1 LRIPGSEEENMS
13 DLWQDLR
20 YGVRMLAKN
29 PGFTAIAVLT
39 LAIGIGANTAMFSVV
54 NAALLR
60 PLAYR
65 EPNRIVTIASLWKET
80 GNHGPVSAPDFR
92 DWHDQATTFASMAY
106 YADEDC
112 AVSSSTGG
120 QYSHCALVTPEFFRV
135 FLLEPAGGH
144 FFTPDEQKTGA
155 AIISYSYWRQR
166 FGGDSAALRQSV
178 QVFGRSLNIVGVA
191 PPGFR
196 FPDTTDVWIPADTA
210 VPETTSRSGHNYRV
224 VARLKAGDTLNKAQS
239 EMTTI
244 AAHLEQMYP
253 PSNKNKSAVVAS
265 LRDDMVSNVRLTLEL
280 LLASV
285 CVVLLIA
292 CANIANLLLAKA
304 TGRAREIAIRA
315 AMGASRAR
323 IVRQLLT
330 ESALIAVA
338 AGAASLAIAVFTS
351 QILIRLAPHDIIP
364 RLNETGVDLRVLAFT
379 CGVSLISTALV
390 GIAPAFQAARLDLNE
405 ALQQSGPRG
414 SASRGAGRLQGA
426 LVVSEVALSVVL
438 LAGAGLLIRSLHA
451 LLDVQMGFR
460 PEKVVVMYTDVP
472 ASGREGARHATQLYK
487 RFLAEASVIPGVASV
502 AATRG
507 LPHDASSDG
516 GYWIDSL
523 PPIETLS
530 VGAPQAVFSIVTPNY
545 FGTMGIP
552 LESGR
557 DFADDDTYDAP
568 FVAVINEALAKQA
581 FPKQNPIGHT
591 IFCGMDS
598 FKGMRIVGVVGNTR
612 QFGPSIPPWPEIFMQ
627 YEQHPL
633 PSTSLIVVARTPLE
647 PGSLEETL
655 RRTLRDISPE
665 VPSRFSTMQA
675 ELSDSVAAP
684 RFRALLIGVFA
695 LLALALAM
703 AGIYGVMAYSVEERT
718 REIGIRMALGAQP
731 GGVLHLVLGQGMRLV
746 AVGLVVGLGAAFVVT
761 RLLTSIL
768 FEVKPFDPATFAG
781 ACGALFA
788 VALVANYVPARR
800 ATHVDPMVALRHE

>member
-1 LRIPGSEEENMS
+1 LRISGSKEENMS
-13 DLWQDLR
+13 NLWQDLR

-54 NAALLR
+54 NAVLLR

-80 GNHGPVSAPDFR
+80 GHHGPVSAPDFH
-92 DWHDQATTFASMAY
+92 DWHDQATAFASMAY
-106 YADEDC
+106 YEDEDC

-120 QYSHCALVTPEFFRV
+120 QYSHCALVTPEFFHV
-135 FLLEPAGGH
+135 FLSEPTGGH
-144 FFTPDEQKTGA
+144 FFTPDEQKAGA
-155 AIISYSYWRQR
+155 AIISHTYWRQR
-166 FGGDSAALRQSV
+166 FGGDSAALGQSV
-178 QVFGRSLNIVGVA
+178 QIFGRSLNIVGVA
-191 PPGFR
+191 PPDFR
-196 FPDTTDVWIPADTA
+196 FPDNTDVWIPANTA
-210 VPETTSRSGHNYRV
+210 LPETTSRSGHNYRV
-224 VARLKAGDTLNKAQS
+224 VARLKAGVTLNEAQA

-244 AAHLEQMYP
+244 AARLEQLYP
-253 PSNKNKSAVVAS
+253 PSNKNKSAVVVPM
-265 LRDDMVSNVRLTLEL
+265 RDDMVSNVRLTLEL

-315 AMGASRAR
+315 AMGASRTR

-330 ESALIAVA
+330 ESALIALA
-338 AGAASLAIAVFTS
+338 AGAAGVAIAILSTR
-351 QILIRLAPHDIIP
+351 ILIRLAPHDIP
-364 RLNETGVDLRVLAFT
+364 RLSEAGVDLRVLAFT
-379 CGVSLISTALV
+379 CGVSLISTVLF
-390 GIAPAFQAARLDLNE
+390 GIAPAFQATRLDLNQ

-414 SASRGAGRLQGA
+414 SASRGSGRLQGA

-438 LAGAGLLIRSLHA
+438 LAGAGLLIRSLRA

-460 PEKVVVMYTDVP
+460 PEKVVVMDTDVP
-472 ASGREGARHATQLYK
+472 ASGLEGARHATQLYK
-487 RFLAEASVIPGVASV
+487 RFLAEASAIPGVASV

-507 LPHDASSDG
+507 LPHDASSNG

-545 FGTMGIP
+545 FHTIGIP

-557 DFADDDTYDAP
+557 DFADGDSYDAP

-598 FKGMRIVGVVGNTR
+598 FKGMRIVGVAGNTR
-612 QFGPSIPPWPEIFMQ
+612 QFGPSTSPWPEIFMP

-633 PSTSLIVVARTPLE
+633 PSTSLIVVARTPLD

-675 ELSDSVAAP
+675 ELSESVAAP
-684 RFRALLIGVFA
+684 RFRALLIVVFA

-703 AGIYGVMAYSVEERT
+703 AGIYGVMAYSVAERT
-718 REIGIRMALGAQP
+718 REIGIRIALGAQP

-746 AVGLVVGLGAAFVVT
+746 AAGLVVGLGGAFVTT
-761 RLLTSIL
+761 RLLTSML
-768 FEVKPFDPATFAG
+768 FEVKPFDPVTFAG

-788 VALVANYVPARR
+788 VALVANYIPARR

>member
-1 LRIPGSEEENMS
+1 MS
-13 DLWQDLR
+13 NFWQDLR

-29 PGFTAIAVLT
+29 PGFTVIAVLT

-54 NAALLR
+54 NAVLLR

-65 EPNRIVTIASLWKET
+65 EPNRIVTITSLWKET
-80 GNHGPVSAPDFR
+80 GNHGQVSAPDFH
-92 DWHDQATTFASMAY
+92 DWHDQATAFASMAY
-106 YADEDC
+106 YEDEDC

-135 FLLEPAGGH
+135 FLVEPAAGH
-144 FFTPDEQKTGA
+144 FFTPDDRKNGA

-166 FGGDSAALRQSV
+166 FGGDPTVLRQGV
-178 QVFGRSLNIVGVA
+178 QVFGHSLNIVGVA
-191 PPGFR
+191 PLGFR
-196 FPDTTDVWIPADTA
+196 FPDMTDVWIPANTV

-224 VARLKAGDTLNKAQS
+224 VARLKAEGTLNKALA
-239 EMTTI
+239 EMITI
-244 AAHLEQMYP
+244 AARLEQLYP
-253 PSNKNKSAVVAS
+253 PSNKNKSAVVTS
-265 LRDDMVSNVRLTLEL
+265 LRDDKVSNVRLTLEL

-304 TGRAREIAIRA
+304 TGRTHEIAIRA

-330 ESALIAVA
+330 ESALIALAGGA
-338 AGAASLAIAVFTS
+338 AGLAIAVLTS
-351 QILIRLAPHDIIP
+351 QILMRLAPHDIP
-364 RLNETGVDLRVLAFT
+364 RLNEAGIDLRVLAFT
-379 CGVSLISTALV
+379 CGVSLISTVLF
-390 GIAPAFQAARLDLNE
+390 GIAPAYQAARLDLNE

-414 SASRGAGRLQGA
+414 STSRGAGRLHGA
-426 LVVSEVALSVVL
+426 LVISEVALSVVL
-438 LAGAGLLIRSLHA
+438 LAGAGLLIRSLRA

-460 PEKVVVMYTDVP
+460 PEKVVVMDTDVP
-472 ASGREGARHATQLYK
+472 ASGLEGARHATQLYK
-487 RFLAEASVIPGVASV
+487 RFLAEASVIPGVASI

-507 LPHDASSDG
+507 LPHDASSNG

-530 VGAPQAVFSIVTPNY
+530 VGAPQAVFSIATPNY

-552 LESGR
+552 LASGR
-557 DFADDDTYDAP
+557 DFAVGDAYDAP

-612 QFGPSIPPWPEIFMQ
+612 QFGPTTPPWPEIFMP

-675 ELSDSVAAP
+675 ELSESVAAP

-695 LLALALAM
+695 LLALALSM
-703 AGIYGVMAYSVEERT
+703 AGIYGVMAYSVAERT
-718 REIGIRMALGAQP
+718 REIGIRLALGAQP
-731 GGVLHLVLGQGMRLV
+731 GGVLHLVLRQGMRLV
-746 AVGLVVGLGAAFVVT
+746 AAGLVVGLGAAFVAT
-761 RLLTSIL
+761 PLLTSML
-768 FEVKPFDPATFAG
+768 FEVKPFDPATFAE
-781 ACGALFA
+781 ACGALFV
-788 VALVANYVPARR
+788 VAFVAIYVPARR
-800 ATHVDPMVALRHE
+800 ATDVDPMVALRHE

>member
-1 LRIPGSEEENMS
+1 MS
-13 DLWQDLR
+13 NLWQDLR

-54 NAALLR
+54 HAVLLR

-65 EPNRIVTIASLWKET
+65 EPNRVVTIASLWKET
-80 GNHGPVSAPDFR
+80 GHHGPVSAPDFH
-92 DWHDQATTFASMAY
+92 DWHDQATAFASMAY
-106 YADEDC
+106 YEDEDC

-144 FFTPDEQKTGA
+144 FFTPDEQKAGA
-155 AIISYSYWRQR
+155 AIISHSYWRQR
-166 FGGDSAALRQSV
+166 FGGDSAALRRSV

-196 FPDTTDVWIPADTA
+196 FPDMTDVWIPANTA

-224 VARLKAGDTLNKAQS
+224 VARLKAGVTLNKAQA

-244 AAHLEQMYP
+244 AAHIEQVYP

-292 CANIANLLLAKA
+292 CANVANLLLAKA

-315 AMGASRAR
+315 AMGASRVR

-330 ESALIAVA
+330 ESALIALA
-338 AGAASLAIAVFTS
+338 AGAAGVVIAVFSS
-351 QILIRLAPHDIIP
+351 QILMRLAPHDIP
-364 RLNETGVDLRVLAFT
+364 RLNEAGVDLQVLAFT
-379 CGVSLISTALV
+379 CGVSLITSVLF
-390 GIAPAFQAARLDLNE
+390 GIAPAFQAARMDLNE

-438 LAGAGLLIRSLHA
+438 LAGAGLLIRSLRA

-460 PEKVVVMYTDVP
+460 PEKVVVMDTDVP
-472 ASGREGARHATQLYK
+472 ASGLEGARHATQLYK
-487 RFLAEASVIPGVASV
+487 RFLVEASVIPGVASV
-502 AATRG
+502 AATRA
-507 LPHDASSDG
+507 LPHDASSNG

-557 DFADDDTYDAP
+557 DFADGDTYDAP

-612 QFGPSIPPWPEIFMQ
+612 QFGPSTLPWPEIFMP

-633 PSTSLIVVARTPLE
+633 PSTSLIVVARSPLE

-655 RRTLRDISPE
+655 RRTLRDVSSE

-675 ELSDSVAAP
+675 ELSESVAAP

-703 AGIYGVMAYSVEERT
+703 AGIYGVMAYSVAERT

-731 GGVLHLVLGQGMRLV
+731 VGVLHLVLGQGMRLV
-746 AVGLVVGLGAAFVVT
+746 AAGLVVGLGAAFVAT
-761 RLLTSIL
+761 RLLTSML

>member
-1 LRIPGSEEENMS
+1 MTNL
-13 DLWQDLR
+13 LQDLR
-20 YGVRMLAKN
+20 YGLRMLAKN
-29 PGFTAIAVLT
+29 PGFTAIAILT

-54 NAALLR
+54 NAVLLR

-80 GNHGPVSAPDFR
+80 GHHGSVSAPDFH
-92 DWHDQATTFASMAY
+92 DWHDQATAFASMAY
-106 YADEDC
+106 YEDDDC

-135 FLLEPAGGH
+135 FLLEPAAGRL
-144 FFTPDEQKTGA
+144 FTPDEQKTGG
-155 AIISYSYWRQR
+155 AIISHSFWLQR
-166 FGGDSAALRQSV
+166 FGGDPAVLRQSV

-196 FPDTTDVWIPADTA
+196 FPDKTDVWIPANTA

-224 VARLKAGDTLNKAQS
+224 VARLKTGVTLNEAQA

-244 AAHLEQMYP
+244 AARLEQLYP

-285 CVVLLIA
+285 CVVLLIV
-292 CANIANLLLAKA
+292 CANIANLLLAKG
-304 TGRAREIAIRA
+304 TGRARELAIRA
-315 AMGASRAR
+315 AMGASRTR

-330 ESALIAVA
+330 ESALIALA
-338 AGAASLAIAVFTS
+338 AGAAGLAIAVFTS
-351 QILIRLAPHDIIP
+351 RILIRFAPHDIP
-364 RLNETGVDLRVLAFT
+364 RLNEAGLDLRVLAFT
-379 CGVSLISTALV
+379 CCVSLISTVLF

-414 SASRGAGRLQGA
+414 SASRGARRLQGA

-438 LAGAGLLIRSLHA
+438 LAGAGLLIRSLRA
-451 LLDVQMGFR
+451 LLDVQLGFR
-460 PEKVVVMYTDVP
+460 PEKVVVMDTDVP
-472 ASGREGARHATQLYK
+472 ASDLEDARHATQLYK
-487 RFLAEASVIPGVASV
+487 RFLADASVIPGVASV

-507 LPHDASSDG
+507 LPNDASSNG

-530 VGAPQAVFSIVTPNY
+530 VGAPQAVFSIITPNY
-545 FGTMGIP
+545 FSTIGIP
-552 LESGR
+552 LENGR
-557 DFADDDTYDAP
+557 DFAEGDSYDAP
-568 FVAVINEALAKQA
+568 FVAIINEALAKQA
-581 FPKQNPIGHT
+581 FPKQNPIGRT
-591 IFCGMDS
+591 IFYGMDS
-598 FKGMRIVGVVGNTR
+598 FKGMRIVGVVGNTH
-612 QFGPSIPPWPEIFMQ
+612 QFGPSTPPWPEIFMA

-647 PGSLEETL
+647 SGSLEETL

-675 ELSDSVAAP
+675 ELSESVAAP

-695 LLALALAM
+695 LLALALSM
-703 AGIYGVMAYSVEERT
+703 AGIYGVMAYSVAERT
-718 REIGIRMALGAQP
+718 REIGIRMALGAQLF
-731 GGVLHLVLGQGMRLV
+731 GVLRLVLAQGMRLV
-746 AVGLVVGLGAAFVVT
+746 AAGLVVGLGAAFVAT
-761 RLLTSIL
+761 RLLTSML
-768 FEVKPFDPATFAG
+768 FEVKPFDPATFAV

-800 ATHVDPMVALRHE
+800 AMRVDPMVALRYE

>member
-1 LRIPGSEEENMS
+1 VKI
-13 DLWQDLR
+13 LWQDLR
-20 YGVRMLAKN
+20 YGTRLLAKN
-29 PGFTAIAVLT
+29 PGFTAIALLT

-54 NAALLR
+54 NAVLLR
-60 PLAYR
+60 PLAYP

-80 GNHGPVSAPDFR
+80 RHQGPVSAPDFH
-92 DWHDQATTFASMAY
+92 DWHDQTTTFASMAY
-106 YADEDC
+106 YEDEDC

-144 FFTPDEQKTGA
+144 FFTPDEQKAGA
-155 AIISYSYWRQR
+155 AIISHSYWRQR

-196 FPDTTDVWIPADTA
+196 FPDMTDVWIPANTA
-210 VPETTSRSGHNYRV
+210 VPETTSRSGHNYQV
-224 VARLKAGDTLNKAQS
+224 VARLKAGVTLNKAQA

-292 CANIANLLLAKA
+292 CANIANLLLAET

-315 AMGASRAR
+315 AMGASCTR

-330 ESALIAVA
+330 ESALIALAGGA
-338 AGAASLAIAVFTS
+338 AGLAIAVFTS
-351 QILIRLAPHDIIP
+351 QILMRLAPHDIP
-364 RLNETGVDLRVLAFT
+364 RLNEAGVDLRVLAFT
-379 CGVSLISTALV
+379 CGVSLISTVLF

-414 SASRGAGRLQGA
+414 TASRGAGRLQGA

-438 LAGAGLLIRSLHA
+438 LAGAGLLIRSLRA

-460 PEKVVVMYTDVP
+460 PEKVVVMDTDVP
-472 ASGREGARHATQLYK
+472 ASGLEGARHATQLYK

-530 VGAPQAVFSIVTPNY
+530 VGAPQAVFSIATPNY

-552 LESGR
+552 LDSGR
-557 DFADDDTYDAP
+557 DFADGDTYDAP

-612 QFGPSIPPWPEIFMQ
+612 QFGPSTPPWPEIFMP

-647 PGSLEETL
+647 PGALEEAL
-655 RRTLRDISPE
+655 RRTLRDISPD

-675 ELSDSVAAP
+675 ELSESVAAP

-695 LLALALAM
+695 LLAFALAM
-703 AGIYGVMAYSVEERT
+703 AGIYGVMAYSVAERT

-746 AVGLVVGLGAAFVVT
+746 AAGLVVGLGAAFVAT
-761 RLLTSIL
+761 RLLTSML

-788 VALVANYVPARR
+788 VALVANYIPARR
-800 ATHVDPMVALRHE
+800 AVRVDPMIALRHE

>member
-1 LRIPGSEEENMS
+1 MS
-13 DLWQDLR
+13 NLWQDLR

-29 PGFTAIAVLT
+29 PGFTVIAVLT
-39 LAIGIGANTAMFSVV
+39 LAVGIGANTAMFSVV
-54 NAALLR
+54 NAVLLR

-80 GNHGPVSAPDFR
+80 GKHGQVSAPDFH
-92 DWHDQATTFASMAY
+92 DWHDQATVFASMAY
-106 YADEDC
+106 YEDEDC

-135 FLLEPAGGH
+135 FLLEPAAGH
-144 FFTPDEQKTGA
+144 FFTPDDQKSGA

-166 FGGDSAALRQSV
+166 FGGDSAVLRQSV
-178 QVFGRSLNIVGVA
+178 QVFGHSLNIVGVA

-196 FPDTTDVWIPADTA
+196 FPEMTDVWIPANTV

-224 VARLKAGDTLNKAQS
+224 VARQKAGSTLNKAQA

-244 AAHLEQMYP
+244 AARLEQLYT

-265 LRDDMVSNVRLTLEL
+265 LRDDTASNVRLTLEL

-315 AMGASRAR
+315 AIGASRAR

-330 ESALIAVA
+330 ESALIAMAGGA
-338 AGAASLAIAVFTS
+338 AGLAIAVLAS
-351 QILIRLAPHDIIP
+351 QILMRLAPHDIP
-364 RLNETGVDLRVLAFT
+364 RLNEAGVDLRVLAFT
-379 CGVSLISTALV
+379 CGVSLISTVLF
-390 GIAPAFQAARLDLNE
+390 GIAPAYQAARLDLNE
-405 ALQQSGPRG
+405 ALQESGARG
-414 SASRGAGRLQGA
+414 STSRGAGRLQGA
-426 LVVSEVALSVVL
+426 LVISEIALSVVL
-438 LAGAGLLIRSLHA
+438 LAGAGLLIRSLRA

-460 PEKVVVMYTDVP
+460 PEKVVVMDSDVP
-472 ASGREGARHATQLYK
+472 ASGLEAARHATQLYK

-507 LPHDASSDG
+507 LPHDASSNG

-523 PPIETLS
+523 PPLETLS
-530 VGAPQAVFSIVTPNY
+530 VGAPQAVFSIASPNY

-557 DFADDDTYDAP
+557 DFANGDTYDAP
-568 FVAVINEALAKQA
+568 FVALINEALAKQA

-612 QFGPSIPPWPEIFMQ
+612 QFGPSTPPWPEIFMS

-633 PSTSLIVVARTPLE
+633 PSTSLILVARTPLE

-665 VPSRFSTMQA
+665 APSRFSTMQA
-675 ELSDSVAAP
+675 ELSESVAAP
-684 RFRALLIGVFA
+684 RFRALVIGVFA
-695 LLALALAM
+695 LLALALSM
-703 AGIYGVMAYSVEERT
+703 AGIYGVMAYSVAERT
-718 REIGIRMALGAQP
+718 REIGIRLALGAQP

-746 AVGLVVGLGAAFVVT
+746 AAGLVVGLGAAFVAT
-761 RLLTSIL
+761 RLLTSVL
-768 FEVKPFDPATFAG
+768 FEVKPLDPAIFAE
-781 ACGALFA
+781 ACGVLFA

>member
-1 LRIPGSEEENMS
+1 LRITGSEEENMS

-29 PGFTAIAVLT
+29 PGFAAIAVLT

-54 NAALLR
+54 NAVLLR

-80 GNHGPVSAPDFR
+80 GQRGPVSAPDFH
-92 DWHDQATTFASMAY
+92 DWHDQATAFASMAY
-106 YADEDC
+106 YEDEDC
-112 AVSSSTGG
+112 AVSSNTGG
-120 QYSHCALVTPEFFRV
+120 QYSHCTLVTPEFFRV
-135 FLLEPAGGH
+135 FLLEPARGH
-144 FFTPDEQKTGA
+144 FFTSDEQKAGA
-155 AIISYSYWRQR
+155 AIISDSYWRQR
-166 FGGDSAALRQSV
+166 FGGDSGVLRQSV

-191 PPGFR
+191 PRGFR
-196 FPDTTDVWIPADTA
+196 FPDMTDVWIPANTA

-224 VARLKAGDTLNKAQS
+224 VGRLKAGATLNEAQA

-244 AAHLEQMYP
+244 AARLEQSYP

-265 LRDDMVSNVRLTLEL
+265 LRDDMVSNVRLTLDL

-330 ESALIAVA
+330 ESALIALAGGA
-338 AGAASLAIAVFTS
+338 AGLAIAVFTS
-351 QILIRLAPHDIIP
+351 QILTRLAPHDIP
-364 RLNETGVDLRVLAFT
+364 RLNEAGMDLRVLAFT
-379 CGVSLISTALV
+379 CSVSLISTVLF
-390 GIAPAFQAARLDLNE
+390 GIAPAFHATRLDLNE

-414 SASRGAGRLQGA
+414 SASRSAGRLQGA

-438 LAGAGLLIRSLHA
+438 LAGAGLLIRSLRA

-460 PEKVVVMYTDVP
+460 PEKVVVMDTDVP
-472 ASGREGARHATQLYK
+472 ASGLEGARHATQLYK

-557 DFADDDTYDAP
+557 DFADGDTYDAP
-568 FVAVINEALAKQA
+568 FVGVINEALAKQA

-598 FKGMRIVGVVGNTR
+598 LKGMRIVGVVGNTR
-612 QFGPSIPPWPEIFMQ
+612 QFGPSTAPWPEIFMP

-665 VPSRFSTMQA
+665 VPARFSTMQA
-675 ELSDSVAAP
+675 ELSESVAAP

-695 LLALALAM
+695 LLALALSM
-703 AGIYGVMAYSVEERT
+703 AGIYGVMSYSVAERT

-746 AVGLVVGLGAAFVVT
+746 TAGLVVGLGAAFVAT
-761 RLLTSIL
+761 RLLTSML

-781 ACGALFA
+781 ACAALFA

-800 ATHVDPMVALRHE
+800 ATRVVALRHE

>member
-1 LRIPGSEEENMS
+1 MS
-13 DLWQDLR
+13 SLWQDLR
-20 YGVRMLAKN
+20 YGIRMLAKN

-54 NAALLR
+54 NAVLLR

-80 GNHGPVSAPDFR
+80 GHHGPVSAPDFH
-92 DWHDQATTFASMAY
+92 DWHDQATAFASMAY
-106 YADEDC
+106 YEDEDC

-135 FLLEPAGGH
+135 FLLEPAEGH
-144 FFTPDEQKTGA
+144 FFTSDEQKTGA
-155 AIISYSYWRQR
+155 AIISHSYWRQR
-166 FGGDSAALRQSV
+166 FGGDSAVLGQCV
-178 QVFGRSLNIVGVA
+178 QVFGRSLNIVGIA
-191 PPGFR
+191 PSGFR
-196 FPDTTDVWIPADTA
+196 FPDMTDVWIPANTA

-224 VARLKAGDTLNKAQS
+224 VARLKAGVALNRAQT

-244 AAHLEQMYP
+244 AAHLEQLYP
-253 PSNKNKSAVVAS
+253 PSNKNKSAVVAG
-265 LRDDMVSNVRLTLEL
+265 LRDDMVSNVRLTLEF

-304 TGRAREIAIRA
+304 SGRGREIAIRA
-315 AMGASRAR
+315 AMGASRTR

-330 ESALIAVA
+330 ESALIALA
-338 AGAASLAIAVFTS
+338 AGAAGLAIAVFTS
-351 QILIRLAPHDIIP
+351 QILMRFAPHDIIP
-364 RLNETGVDLRVLAFT
+364 RLNEPGVDLRVLAFT
-379 CGVSLISTALV
+379 CGVSLISTMLF
-390 GIAPAFQAARLDLNE
+390 GIAPAFQAVCLDLNE
-405 ALQQSGPRG
+405 ALQRSGPHG
-414 SASRGAGRLQGA
+414 TTSRGAGRLQGA

-438 LAGAGLLIRSLHA
+438 LAGAGLLIRSFRA
-451 LLDVQMGFR
+451 LLDVPMGFR
-460 PEKVVVMYTDVP
+460 PEKVVVMDTDVP
-472 ASGREGARHATQLYK
+472 ASGVEGARHATQLYK
-487 RFLAEASVIPGVASV
+487 RFLAEASVISGVASV

-507 LPHDASSDG
+507 LPHDASSNG

-530 VGAPQAVFSIVTPNY
+530 VEAPQAVFSIVTPNY

-557 DFADDDTYDAP
+557 DFAGGDTYDAP
-568 FVAVINEALAKQA
+568 FVAIINEALAKQA
-581 FPKQNPIGHT
+581 FPNQNPIGHT

-598 FKGMRIVGVVGNTR
+598 LKGMRIVGVVGNTR
-612 QFGPSIPPWPEIFMQ
+612 QFGPSAPPWPEIFMP

-647 PGSLEETL
+647 PGFLEETL
-655 RRTLRDISPE
+655 RRTLRDISPD

-675 ELSDSVAAP
+675 ELSESVAAP

-703 AGIYGVMAYSVEERT
+703 AGIYGVMAYSVAERT

-731 GGVLHLVLGQGMRLV
+731 GRMLHLVLGQGMQLV
-746 AVGLVVGLGAAFVVT
+746 AAGLVVGLGAAFVAT
-761 RLLTSIL
+761 RLLTSML
-768 FEVKPFDPATFAG
+768 FEVKPFDPATLAG
-781 ACGALFA
+781 ACGVLFA

>member
-1 LRIPGSEEENMS
+1 MS

-20 YGVRMLAKN
+20 YGVRLLRKS
-29 PGFTAIAVLT
+29 PGFTAIAILT

-54 NAALLR
+54 NAVLLR

-80 GNHGPVSAPDFR
+80 GQHGQVSAPDFH
-92 DWHDQATTFASMAY
+92 DWHDQATAFASMAY
-106 YADEDC
+106 YEDEDC
-112 AVSSSTGG
+112 AVASSSGG

-135 FLLEPAGGH
+135 FLLDPKVGH
-144 FFTPDEQKTGA
+144 FFTRDEQKVGA
-155 AIISYSYWRQR
+155 AVISYSYWQQR
-166 FGGDSAALRQSV
+166 FGNDSAVLGQSV

-196 FPDTTDVWIPADTA
+196 FPDKTDVWIPANTA
-210 VPETTSRSGHNYRV
+210 LPETTSRSGHNYRV
-224 VARLKAGDTLNKAQS
+224 VARLKAGVTVNEAQA

-244 AAHLEQMYP
+244 AARLEELYL
-253 PSNKNKSAVVAS
+253 PSNKNKSAVVVS
-265 LRDDMVSNVRLTLEL
+265 MRNDMVSNVRLTLEL

-285 CVVLLIA
+285 CVVLVIA

-304 TGRAREIAIRA
+304 TGRAREIAVRA
-315 AMGASRAR
+315 ALGASRTR
-323 IVRQLLT
+323 IIRQMLT
-330 ESALIAVA
+330 ESALIALA
-338 AGAASLAIAVFTS
+338 AGAAGVAIAVFSS
-351 QILIRLAPHDIIP
+351 QILMRLAPHDIP
-364 RLNETGVDLRVLAFT
+364 RLNEAGVDLQVLAFT
-379 CGVSLISTALV
+379 CGVSLISTVLF
-390 GIAPAFQAARLDLNE
+390 GIAPAFQATRLDLNE

-414 SASRGAGRLQGA
+414 TASRGAGRLQGA

-438 LAGAGLLIRSLHA
+438 LAGAGLLIRSLRT

-460 PEKVVVMYTDVP
+460 PEKVVVMDTDVP
-472 ASGREGARHATQLYK
+472 ASGLEGARHATQLYK
-487 RFLAEASVIPGVASV
+487 RFLAEAAVIPGVTSV

-507 LPHDASSDG
+507 LPHEASSNG

-545 FGTMGIP
+545 FGTMEIP

-557 DFADDDTYDAP
+557 DFADGDTYDNP

-581 FPKQNPIGHT
+581 FPNQNPIGHT

-598 FKGMRIVGVVGNTR
+598 FKGMRIIGVVGNTR
-612 QFGPSIPPWPEIFMQ
+612 QFGPSTPPWPEIFMP

-647 PGSLEETL
+647 PGRLEEAL
-655 RRTLRDISPE
+655 RRTLSDVSPE

-675 ELSDSVAAP
+675 ALSESVAAP
-684 RFRALLIGVFA
+684 RFRALLIGAFA
-695 LLALALAM
+695 FLALALAM
-703 AGIYGVMAYSVEERT
+703 AGIYGVMAYSVAERT

-731 GGVLHLVLGQGMRLV
+731 GGVLYLVLGQGMRLV
-746 AVGLVVGLGAAFVVT
+746 AAGLVLGLGAAFVAT
-761 RLLTSIL
+761 RLLKSLL
-768 FEVKPFDPATFAG
+768 FEVKPFDPATFVG
-781 ACGALFA
+781 ASGALFA

-800 ATHVDPMVALRHE
+800 ATHVDPVVALRHE

>member
-1 LRIPGSEEENMS
+1 MS
-13 DLWQDLR
+13 NLWQDLR
-20 YGVRMLAKN
+20 YGIRMLAKN

-54 NAALLR
+54 NAVLLR

-80 GNHGPVSAPDFR
+80 GHHGQVSAPDFH
-92 DWHDQATTFASMAY
+92 DWHDQTTAFASMAY
-106 YADEDC
+106 YEDEDC
-112 AVSSSTGG
+112 AVSSSIGG
-120 QYSHCALVTPEFFRV
+120 QYSRCALVTPEFFRV

-144 FFTPDEQKTGA
+144 FFTPDEQKAGA
-155 AIISYSYWRQR
+155 AIISHSYWRQR
-166 FGGDSAALRQSV
+166 FGSDSAVLGQSV

-196 FPDTTDVWIPADTA
+196 FPDMTDVWIPANTI

-224 VARLKAGDTLNKAQS
+224 VARLKTGVTLNEARA

-244 AAHLEQMYP
+244 AAHLEQLYP
-253 PSNKNKSAVVAS
+253 PSNKNKSAAVAA
-265 LRDDMVSNVRLTLEL
+265 LRDDMVSNVRLTLHL

-292 CANIANLLLAKA
+292 CANIANLLLAKSA
-304 TGRAREIAIRA
+304 GRAREIAIRA
-315 AMGASRAR
+315 AMGGSRIR

-330 ESALIAVA
+330 ESALIALAGGA
-338 AGAASLAIAVFTS
+338 AGLAIAVFAS
-351 QILIRLAPHDIIP
+351 QILMRLAPHDIP
-364 RLNETGVDLRVLAFT
+364 RLNEAGVDLRVLAFT
-379 CGVSLISTALV
+379 CGISLISTVLF
-390 GIAPAFQAARLDLNE
+390 GIAPAFQATRLDLNE

-438 LAGAGLLIRSLHA
+438 LAGAGLLIHSLRA

-460 PEKVVVMYTDVP
+460 PEKVVVMDTDVG
-472 ASGREGARHATQLYK
+472 ASGLEGARNATQLYK

-507 LPHDASSDG
+507 LPHDASSNG
-516 GYWIDSL
+516 GYSIDSL

-530 VGAPQAVFSIVTPNY
+530 VEAPQAVFSIVTPNY

-552 LESGR
+552 LERGR
-557 DFADDDTYDAP
+557 DFADRDIYDAP

-598 FKGMRIVGVVGNTR
+598 FKGMRIVGVVGNPR
-612 QFGPSIPPWPEIFMQ
+612 QFGPSTPPWPEIFMP

-647 PGSLEETL
+647 PGSLEERL

-675 ELSDSVAAP
+675 ELSQSVAAP

-695 LLALALAM
+695 LLALVLAM
-703 AGIYGVMAYSVEERT
+703 AGIYGVTAYSVAERT

-746 AVGLVVGLGAAFVVT
+746 AAGLVVGLGAAFVAT
-761 RLLTSIL
+761 RLLTSML

-781 ACGALFA
+781 TCGALFA
-788 VALVANYVPARR
+788 VALFANYIPARR

>member
-1 LRIPGSEEENMS
+1 MS
-13 DLWQDLR
+13 NLWQDLR

-54 NAALLR
+54 HAVLLR

-80 GNHGPVSAPDFR
+80 GHHGPVSAPDFH
-92 DWHDQATTFASMAY
+92 DWHDQATAFASMAY
-106 YADEDC
+106 YEDDDC

-135 FLLEPAGGH
+135 FLLEPAAGH
-144 FFTPDEQKTGA
+144 FFTPDDQKSGA
-155 AIISYSYWRQR
+155 AIISHSYWRQR

-196 FPDTTDVWIPADTA
+196 FPDMTDVWIPANTV

-224 VARLKAGDTLNKAQS
+224 VARLKAGSTLNKAQA

-244 AAHLEQMYP
+244 AAHLEQVYP
-253 PSNKNKSAVVAS
+253 PSNKNKSAIVAS
-265 LRDDMVSNVRLTLEL
+265 LRDDTASNVRLTLEL

-315 AMGASRAR
+315 AIGASRAR

-330 ESALIAVA
+330 ESALIAMAGGA
-338 AGAASLAIAVFTS
+338 AGLAIAVLSTR
-351 QILIRLAPHDIIP
+351 ILIRLAPHDIP
-364 RLNETGVDLRVLAFT
+364 RLSEAGVDLQVLAFT
-379 CGVSLISTALV
+379 CGVSLITSVLF
-390 GIAPAFQAARLDLNE
+390 GIAPAFQAARMDLNE
-405 ALQQSGPRG
+405 ALQESGARG
-414 SASRGAGRLQGA
+414 STSRGAGRLQGA

-438 LAGAGLLIRSLHA
+438 LAGAGLLIRSLRA

-460 PEKVVVMYTDVP
+460 PEKVVVMDTDVP
-472 ASGREGARHATQLYK
+472 ASGLEAARHATQLYK

-507 LPHDASSDG
+507 LPHDASSNG

-523 PPIETLS
+523 PPLETLS
-530 VGAPQAVFSIVTPNY
+530 VGAPQAVFSIASPNY

-557 DFADDDTYDAP
+557 DFANGDTYDAP
-568 FVAVINEALAKQA
+568 FVALINEALAKQA

-612 QFGPSIPPWPEIFMQ
+612 QFGPSTPPWPEIFMP

-633 PSTSLIVVARTPLE
+633 PSTSLILVARTPLE

-665 VPSRFSTMQA
+665 APSRFSTMQA
-675 ELSDSVAAP
+675 ELSESVAAP

-703 AGIYGVMAYSVEERT
+703 AGIYGVMAYSVAERT
-718 REIGIRMALGAQP
+718 REIGIRLALGAQP

-746 AVGLVVGLGAAFVVT
+746 AAGLVVGLGAAFVAT
-761 RLLTSIL
+761 RLLTSML

>member
-1 LRIPGSEEENMS
+1 LRISGSEEEKMS
-13 DLWQDLR
+13 NLWQDLR

-29 PGFTAIAVLT
+29 PGFTAIALLT

-54 NAALLR
+54 NAVLLR

-80 GNHGPVSAPDFR
+80 GNHGPVSAPDFH
-92 DWHDQATTFASMAY
+92 DWHDQATAFTSMAY
-106 YADEDC
+106 YEDEDC
-112 AVSSSTGG
+112 AVSSNAGG

-144 FFTPDEQKTGA
+144 FFMPDEQKSGA
-155 AIISYSYWRQR
+155 AIISHSYWRRR
-166 FGGDSAALRQSV
+166 FGGDSAVLKQSV
-178 QVFGRSLNIVGVA
+178 QVLGRSLNIVGVA

-196 FPDTTDVWIPADTA
+196 FPDMTDVWIPANTA

-224 VARLKAGDTLNKAQS
+224 VARLKTGATLNEAQA

-244 AAHLEQMYP
+244 AARLEQLYP

-315 AMGASRAR
+315 AMGASRTR

-330 ESALIAVA
+330 ESALIALVGGA
-338 AGAASLAIAVFTS
+338 AGLAIAVFTWR
-351 QILIRLAPHDIIP
+351 ILMRLAPHDIP
-364 RLNETGVDLRVLAFT
+364 RLNEAGVDLPVLAFT
-379 CGVSLISTALV
+379 CSVALISTVLF

-438 LAGAGLLIRSLHA
+438 LAGAGLLIRSLRA

-460 PEKVVVMYTDVP
+460 PEKVVVMDTDVP
-472 ASGREGARHATQLYK
+472 ASGLDGAHHATQLYK

-507 LPHDASSDG
+507 LPHDASSNG

-530 VGAPQAVFSIVTPNY
+530 VGAPQAVFSIATPNY

-557 DFADDDTYDAP
+557 DFADGDTYDAP

-598 FKGMRIVGVVGNTR
+598 FKGMRIVGVAGNTR
-612 QFGPSIPPWPEIFMQ
+612 QFGPSTPPWPEIFMP

-675 ELSDSVAAP
+675 ELSESVAAP

-695 LLALALAM
+695 LLALALSM
-703 AGIYGVMAYSVEERT
+703 AGIYGVMAYRVAERT
-718 REIGIRMALGAQP
+718 REIGIRMALGAHP
-731 GGVLHLVLGQGMRLV
+731 AGVLHLVLGQGMRLV
-746 AVGLVVGLGAAFVVT
+746 AAGLVVGLCAAFVAT
-761 RLLTSIL
+761 RLLTSML

-788 VALVANYVPARR
+788 VALVAIYVPARR
-800 ATHVDPMVALRHE
+800 ATHVDPIVALRHE

>member
-1 LRIPGSEEENMS
+1 MS
-13 DLWQDLR
+13 DFWQDLR
-20 YGVRMLAKN
+20 YGVRLLRKS
-29 PGFTAIAVLT
+29 PGFTAVAILT

-54 NAALLR
+54 NAVLLR

-80 GNHGPVSAPDFR
+80 GQHGHVSAPDFH
-92 DWHDQATTFASMAY
+92 DWHDQATAFTSMAY
-106 YADEDC
+106 YEDEDC
-112 AVSSSTGG
+112 AVASSSGG
-120 QYSHCALVTPEFFRV
+120 QYSHCALVTPEFFRI
-135 FLLEPAGGH
+135 FLLDPKVGH
-144 FFTPDEQKTGA
+144 FFTPDEQKVGA
-155 AIISYSYWRQR
+155 AVISYSYWQQR
-166 FGGDSAALRQSV
+166 FGNDSAVLGQSV

-196 FPDTTDVWIPADTA
+196 FPDETDVWIPANTV

-224 VARLKAGDTLNKAQS
+224 VARLKAGITVNEAQT

-244 AAHLEQMYP
+244 AARLEQLYP
-253 PSNKNKSAVVAS
+253 PSNKNKSAVVVS
-265 LRDDMVSNVRLTLEL
+265 MRNDMVSNVRLTLEL

-285 CVVLLIA
+285 CVILLIA

-304 TGRAREIAIRA
+304 TGRVREIAIRA
-315 AMGASRAR
+315 AMGASRTR
-323 IVRQLLT
+323 IVRQMLT
-330 ESALIAVA
+330 ESALIALA
-338 AGAASLAIAVFTS
+338 AGAGGVAIAVFSS
-351 QILIRLAPHDIIP
+351 QILMRLAPHDIP
-364 RLNETGVDLRVLAFT
+364 RLNEVGVDLRVLGFT
-379 CGVSLISTALV
+379 CGISIISTVLF
-390 GIAPAFQAARLDLNE
+390 GIAPAFHATRLDLNE
-405 ALQQSGPRG
+405 ALQQSGPHG

-438 LAGAGLLIRSLHA
+438 LAGAGLLIRSLRA

-460 PEKVVVMYTDVP
+460 PEKVVVMDTDVP
-472 ASGREGARHATQLYK
+472 ASGLEGARHATHVYK
-487 RFLAEASVIPGVASV
+487 RFLAEAAVIPGVTSV

-507 LPHDASSDG
+507 LPHEASSNG

-545 FGTMGIP
+545 FGTMEIP

-557 DFADDDTYDAP
+557 DFADGDTYDAP
-568 FVAVINEALAKQA
+568 FVAVINEALAEQA

-598 FKGMRIVGVVGNTR
+598 LKGMRIVGVVGNTR
-612 QFGPSIPPWPEIFMQ
+612 QFGPSTPPWPEIFMP

-647 PGSLEETL
+647 PGRLEEPL
-655 RRTLRDISPE
+655 RRMLRDVSSE
-665 VPSRFSTMQA
+665 VPSRFTTMQA
-675 ELSDSVAAP
+675 ALSESVAAP
-684 RFRALLIGVFA
+684 RFRALLIGAFA

-703 AGIYGVMAYSVEERT
+703 AGIYGVMAYSVAERT
-718 REIGIRMALGAQP
+718 REIGIRMALGAQH
-731 GGVLHLVLGQGMRLV
+731 GRVLYLVLGQGMRLV
-746 AVGLVVGLGAAFVVT
+746 AAGLVLGLGAAFVAT
-761 RLLTSIL
+761 RLLTSLL
-768 FEVKPFDPATFAG
+768 FEVKPFDHTTFVVAS
-781 ACGALFA
+781 GALFA